1 MTLSQH
7 GSLRYRN
14 GLSRNI
20 WNRLFTS
27 IAALFTGLA
36 VLPLVLVLAYVL
48 IKGGSLINWQLL
60 TELPPPP
67 GLDGG
72 GIGNAIVGTLLIT
85 VLASAIAIPCLLY
98 TSPSP
103 RDQRGSR
110 MPSSA

>member
-20 WNRLFTS
+20 WNRVFTS

-67 GLDGG
+67 TPMGM
-72 GIGNAIVGTLLIT
+72 AIA
-85 VLASAIAIPCLLY
+85 LASTVI
-98 TSPSP
+98 
-103 RDQRGSR
+103 SR
-110 MPSSA
+110 VSLFMA